1 MRPTEQEYASFY
13 GNYIAQVKE
22 ENPIAAL
29 ENSLAEARRFLP
41 TIPADKGDYRYAEGK
56 WSVKEVLQHMID
68 TERVMAYRAL
78 RFARNDKT
86 EVPGYDENAWVESLD
101 LSNRSLQEL
110 SEELVELRKST
121 LLLFSSFPEA
131 SYTNTGTAN
140 GQPASVRALAYII
153 AGHQR
158 HHFTILK
165 ERYGV

>member
-1 MRPTEQEYASFY
+1 MRPTEQEYAHFY
-13 GNYIAQVKE
+13 GGYVALVE
-22 ENPIAAL
+22 ERTPIAAL
-29 ENSLAEARRFLP
+29 ENTLEEARQFLP
-41 TIPADKGDYRYAEGK
+41 SIPPDKAGYRYAAGK
-56 WSVKEVLQHMID
+56 WSIKEVLQHMID

-86 EVPGYDENAWVESLD
+86 EVPGYDENAWVEALD

-110 SEELVELRKST
+110 SEELLELRASS
-121 LLLFSSFPEA
+121 LRLFSSFPQA
-131 SYTNTGTAN
+131 TYTNAGKAN

-165 ERYGV
+165 ERYRV